1 MRSGDDMSA
10 MAAEIARP
18 ATFTALGL
26 ELLDERG
33 ALGTWTEACRRVLG
47 VCRESGR

>member
-1 MRSGDDMSA
+1 MSA

-18 ATFTALGL
+18 GTFTALGL

-33 ALGTWTEACRRVLG
+33 ALGTCIEACQRVLDA
-47 VCRESGR
+47 CRESGR